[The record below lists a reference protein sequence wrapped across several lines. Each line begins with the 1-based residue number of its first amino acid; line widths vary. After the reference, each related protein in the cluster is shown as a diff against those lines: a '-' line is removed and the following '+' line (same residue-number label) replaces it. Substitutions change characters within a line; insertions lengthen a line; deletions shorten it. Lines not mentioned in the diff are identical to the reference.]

1 MKIKTIT
8 CHDVY
13 NYGASLQ
20 AYALMSYLKQLGHEV
35 EIIDYKPDYLS
46 NHYKLT
52 VVNPVYDKPI
62 IKQLYLLAKLIP
74 HLRSLKRKRL
84 FDTFKHNYLKITS
97 IRYANNDEL
106 KKIYQTLIYTSLEVI
121 KFGIPCSI
129 MGKILLF
136 IWILLR
142 KIN

>member
-20 AYALMSYLKQLGHEV
+20 AYALMSYLKQLGHDV
-35 EIIDYKPDYLS
+35 EIIDYKPDYLN
-46 NHYKLT
+46 NHYKLK

-74 HLRSLKRKRL
+74 HLRSLKRKKL

-97 IRYANNDEL
+97 ICYANNEEL
-106 KKIYQTLIYTSLEVI
+106 KNYLMLIYISLEVI
-121 KFGIPCSI
+121 KSGIPYSI
-129 MGKILLF
+129 MGEILLF
-136 IWILLR
+136 IWILLL